1 LILTGDGGPDIGAPA
16 PLVLPK
22 SVVETRAVITMSED
36 MFKAKLMEKGPNY
49 SWPLV
54 SRAKATETET
64 ITVEIMQLAPVP
76 TFLVYDGLVN
86 DIDAADLYERILDM
100 DDSTAPVL
108 AHLKISYSLSLL
120 ATIWAMNPQQCYQAN
135 LLRPPHADARKWAKD
150 KFALSYPGLRPPP
163 PAPATVQGG
172 QADFAQILVQF
183 MQLQQ
188 QQQQQPGHQ
197 EEKKDE
203 EDDML

>member
-1 LILTGDGGPDIGAPA
+1 
-16 PLVLPK
+16 
-22 SVVETRAVITMSED
+22 
-36 MFKAKLMEKGPNY
+36 
-49 SWPLV
+49 
-54 SRAKATETET
+54 
-64 ITVEIMQLAPVP
+64 
-76 TFLVYDGLVN
+76 
-86 DIDAADLYERILDM
+86 
-100 DDSTAPVL
+100 
-108 AHLKISYSLSLL
+108 
-120 ATIWAMNPQQCYQAN
+120 MNPQQCYQAN
-135 LLRPPHADARKWAKD
+135 LLRPPHADACKWAKD

-203 EDDML
+203 EDDMLSKLSGMSKSELNQLCVMCGKAQDTHISQLPAWINGICEKGTRELQIKYYQITYYG